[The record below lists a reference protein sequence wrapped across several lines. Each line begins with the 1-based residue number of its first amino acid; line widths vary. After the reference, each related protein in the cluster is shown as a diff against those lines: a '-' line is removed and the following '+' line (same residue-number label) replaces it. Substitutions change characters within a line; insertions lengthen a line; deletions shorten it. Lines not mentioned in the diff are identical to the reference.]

1 MSPAIV
7 PNSPLGSANP
17 GGPRHPQP
25 NDLVLYAMQLLAPE
39 EAAVI
44 ANHLPHCA
52 ECRDELARILGDLAA
67 YTLTV
72 DPESPPELARLRLL
86 KQVAREKKVVPIAAA
101 QPQAAPRPHPQPGL
115 ARFGR
120 SGSVFSMEAAP
131 ARHSAGRAIAIWSG
145 WVVALALAV
154 VVTFFYRDRQNM
166 RDNLVVEDGLI
177 QRLNAN
183 AAASH
188 QLMDAL
194 TDPRAVRVT
203 LTTRTLSR
211 GGPVG
216 GVTYN
221 ADKGALVFL
230 ASDLDPLQPYKTYQ
244 LWIIPQTGGAPI
256 PAGTFHPDDQ
266 GNASIILPDLPRGIP
281 AKAFGV
287 TVEDDGGAQT
297 PTLPIIMAGS

>member
-1 MSPAIV
+1 
-7 PNSPLGSANP
+7 
-17 GGPRHPQP
+17 
-25 NDLVLYAMQLLAPE
+25 MQLLAPE

-67 YTLTV
+67 YALTV
-72 DPESPPELARLRLL
+72 DPESPPELARQRLL
-86 KQVAREKKVVPIAAA
+86 RQVAREKKVVPIAAA
-101 QPQAAPRPHPQPGL
+101 QLQAAPRPQPQPTL
-115 ARFGR
+115 ASFGR
-120 SGSVFSMEAAP
+120 GDSVLSPETRPGQAFCRP
-131 ARHSAGRAIAIWSG
+131 RLRYLVRLGCRP
-145 WVVALALAV
+145 ALAV
-154 VVTFFYRDRQNM
+154 AVTYFYRDRQTM
-166 RDNLVVEDGLI
+166 RDNLEVQNGLI

-188 QLMDAL
+188 LLMDAL

-203 LTTRTLSR
+203 LTTKTLAR

-216 GVTYN
+216 DVTYN

-230 ASDLDPLQPYKTYQ
+230 ASDLDPLQSYKTYE
-244 LWIIPQTGGAPI
+244 LWIIPQAGGAPI

-287 TVEDDGGAQT
+287 TIEDDGGAQT
-297 PTLPIIMAGS
+297 PTLPILMAGS

>member
-1 MSPAIV
+1 MSA
-7 PNSPLGSANP
+7 NQPLIPQPGSANP

-25 NDLVLYAMQLLAPE
+25 DDLVLYAMQLLAPE
-39 EAAVI
+39 EGAAI
-44 ANHLPHCA
+44 ANHLPQCA
-52 ECRDELARILGDLAA
+52 ECRAELARIHADLAA

-72 DPESPPELARLRLL
+72 DLESPAPLARQRLL
-86 KQVAREKKVVPIAAA
+86 KQVAREKKVVSIVPAPSAA
-101 QPQAAPRPHPQPGL
+101 PQARPQPALGS
-115 ARFGR
+115 FGR
-120 SGSVFSMEAAP
+120 SSSVLGKEDVP
-131 ARHSAGRAIAIWSG
+131 AKPRSRHSILAWTGWAVAAGLAIA
-145 WVVALALAV
+145 
-154 VVTFFYRDRQNM
+154 VTLMVRDRQTL
-166 RDNLVVEDGLI
+166 RDNLVVQDGLI

-194 TDPRAVRVT
+194 TDPRATRVT
-203 LTTRTLSR
+203 LLTKSR
-211 GGPVG
+211 SGPIG
-216 GVTYN
+216 NVTYN

-230 ASDLDPLQPYKTYQ
+230 ASDLDPLQQYKTYE
-244 LWIIPQTGGAPI
+244 LWIIPQAGGAPV

-266 GNASIILPDLPRGIP
+266 GNASIVMPDLPRGIP

>member
-1 MSPAIV
+1 MSSTIM
-7 PNSPLGSANP
+7 PNSPLGPANP

-25 NDLVLYAMQLLAPE
+25 DDLALYAMQLLSPE

-44 ANHLPHCA
+44 ANHLPQCA

-72 DPESPPELARLRLL
+72 DLEAPPELARQRLL
-86 KQVAREKKVVPIAAA
+86 KQVAREKKVVAAA
-101 QPQAAPRPHPQPGL
+101 QPQSAPQPAL
-115 ARFGR
+115 ASFGR
-120 SGSVFSMEAAP
+120 SGSVLSMEDAP
-131 ARHSAGRAIAIWSG
+131 ARRSAGRAIAVWSG
-145 WVVALALAV
+145 WAVAAALAV
-154 VVTFFYRDRQNM
+154 AVTFFYRDRKTM
-166 RDNLVVEDGLI
+166 RDNLVVEDGVI
-177 QRLNAN
+177 QRLNAD

-203 LTTRTLSR
+203 LTTKSLARS
-211 GGPVG
+211 GPVG

-221 ADKGALVFL
+221 ADKGSLVFL
-230 ASDLDPLQPYKTYQ
+230 ASELDPLQPYKTYQ
-244 LWIIPQTGGAPI
+244 LWIIPQAGGAPV

-266 GNASIILPDLPRGIP
+266 GNASVVLPDLPRGIP

-287 TVEDDGGAQT
+287 TIEDDGGSQT

>member
-1 MSPAIV
+1 MSQSIV
-7 PNSPLGSANP
+7 PNPLASANP

-25 NDLVLYAMQLLAPE
+25 DDLVLYAMQLLAPE
-39 EAAVI
+39 EGTVI

-72 DPESPPELARLRLL
+72 DPESPPELARQRLL
-86 KQVAREKKVVPIAAA
+86 RQVAREKKVVPIAAA
-101 QPQAAPRPHPQPGL
+101 QLHAAPRPQPQPTL
-115 ARFGR
+115 ASFGR
-120 SGSVFSMEAAP
+120 GDSVLSKRPAP
-131 ARHSAGRAIAIWSG
+131 ARHSAGRAFVIWSG

-154 VVTFFYRDRQNM
+154 AVTYFYRDRQTM
-166 RDNLVVEDGLI
+166 RDNLEIQDGLI

-188 QLMDAL
+188 LLMDAL

-203 LTTRTLSR
+203 LTTKNLSR

-216 GVTYN
+216 DVTYN

-230 ASDLDPLQPYKTYQ
+230 AGDLDPLQSYKTYE
-244 LWIIPQTGGAPI
+244 LWIIPQAGGAPI

-266 GNASIILPDLPRGIP
+266 GNASIILPDLPRGLP

-287 TVEDDGGAQT
+287 TIEDDGGAQT
-297 PTLPIIMAGS
+297 PTLPILMAGS

>member
-7 PNSPLGSANP
+7 PNSPLGSTHP

-25 NDLVLYAMQLLAPE
+25 VDLVLYAMQLLAPE

-52 ECRDELARILGDLAA
+52 ECRDELARILGDLAVYA
-67 YTLTV
+67 LTV
-72 DPESPPELARLRLL
+72 DPESPPELARQRLL
-86 KQVAREKKVVPIAAA
+86 RQVAREKKVVPIAAD
-101 QPQAAPRPHPQPGL
+101 QPQAAPRPHPQ
-115 ARFGR
+115 ASFGR
-120 SGSVFSMEAAP
+120 SGSVRSLEHAP
-131 ARHSAGRAIAIWSG
+131 ARRSASRAIAIWSG
-145 WVVALALAV
+145 WVVAAALAV
-154 VVTFFYRDRQNM
+154 AVTFFYRDRQAM

-183 AAASH
+183 AVASH

-194 TDPRAVRVT
+194 ADPRAVRVT
-203 LTTRTLSR
+203 LTTKTLSR
-211 GGPVG
+211 GGPAG

-230 ASDLDPLQPYKTYQ
+230 ASELDPLQPYKTYQ
-244 LWIIPQTGGAPI
+244 LWIIPQAGGAPV

>member
-1 MSPAIV
+1 MSPAFV
-7 PNSPLGSANP
+7 PSSPLGSANP

-25 NDLVLYAMQLLAPE
+25 DDLVLYAMQLLSPE

-44 ANHLPHCA
+44 ANHIPQCA

-72 DPESPPELARLRLL
+72 DPESPPELARQRLL
-86 KQVAREKKVVPIAAA
+86 RQVAREKKVVPNAPA
-101 QPQAAPRPHPQPGL
+101 QPQAAPRPQPQPTL
-115 ARFGR
+115 AGFGR
-120 SGSVFSMEAAP
+120 SGSVLSTEAAP
-131 ARHSAGRAIAIWSG
+131 SRHSASRAIAVWSG
-145 WVVALALAV
+145 WVVAAALAV
-154 VVTFFYRDRQNM
+154 AVTFLYRDRQNM
-166 RDNLVVEDGLI
+166 RDNLVVQDGLI

-188 QLMDAL
+188 QLVDAI

-203 LTTRTLSR
+203 LTTKTLAT

-216 GVTYN
+216 DVTYN

-230 ASDLDPLQPYKTYQ
+230 ASELDPLQPYKTYE
-244 LWIIPQTGGAPI
+244 LWIIPQAGGAPI

-266 GNASIILPDLPRGIP
+266 GNASIILPDLPRGMP